1 MVDWEIIKALATPI
15 AACIA
20 IAGLFVKW
28 YLDKLATEREKAEQ
42 CAEAFTR
49 FAIDIKFRKQTVS
62 QADDESMQ
70 AQQLLLLEEY
80 AKEGKKF
87 KFYGAQVS
95 DSEAYELVRKQL
107 HVLGQPDAD
116 LVGGHILL
124 DQFFSAEYQKLLA
137 DDFANLSLERQ
148 KAAYTRWVK
157 AAQTLAISATE
168 VQKLLERHPELL
180 LKRSSNRPKGTQGP
194 NNRTGHDNL
203 Q

>member
-1 MVDWEIIKALATPI
+1 MADWELLKALATPI
-15 AACIA
+15 AASIA

-28 YLDKLATEREKAEQ
+28 YLDKMASDREKADQ

-49 FAIDIKFRKQTVS
+49 FAIDVKFRKQTVS
-62 QADDESMQ
+62 QADDQ
-70 AQQLLLLEEY
+70 AMFEQQLLMLEEY
-80 AKEGKKF
+80 SRDGKKF

-124 DQFFSAEYQKLLA
+124 DQFFAAEYQKLLA

-157 AAQTLAISATE
+157 AAQTLAKSATE
-168 VQKLLERHPELL
+168 VQKLLDRHPELL
-180 LKRSSNRPKGTQGP
+180 LKRPLNGPKGNQGP
-194 NNRTGHDNL
+194 NNRTDHDNL